1 MAYAF
6 GYSVG
11 IDKDLVREDLL
22 AAGDVINAYGLEVVE
37 RKTTAR
43 LAFNP
48 FKGGLYVKFK
58 IKVKFE
64 DGNVIPFKFEYKLHL
79 NLRLVQIEGE
89 GSPQAGGE
97 GDLNSLLA
105 QLQGAVPEKETSN
118 VGKIG
123 FKID

>member
-22 AAGDVINAYGLEVVE
+22 ATGDVVNAYGLEVIE
-37 RKTTAR
+37 RNTTAKLR
-43 LAFNP
+43 FNP

-58 IKVKFE
+58 IKIKFE
-64 DGNVIPFKFEYKLHL
+64 DGNVIKFNHKYKLAL
-79 NLRLVQIEGE
+79 NLRLVQLDSKKQEGQE
-89 GSPQAGGE
+89 E

-105 QLQGAVPEKETSN
+105 QLQGVPADKEDSN